1 MVGVGGSSPLGRTIH
16 LMYPIFLSRSRTRL
30 KFSYSYVVLLSK
42 RLIFHFLMLYFSK
55 SFSAVAQQ
63 LADFTD
69 MNMFIFHS
77 FQINLSKNHF
87 LIHFTEISL
96 YNTLLSLVE
105 WFQPINL
112 PNPEKIADD

>member
-16 LMYPIFLSRSRTRL
+16 LISSFLFICSITVTFLIATRIRY
-30 KFSYSYVVLLSK
+30 KNAF
-42 RLIFHFLMLYFSK
+42 LIHNIQAAKNYF
-55 SFSAVAQQ
+55 FTVAQQ
-63 LADFTD
+63 LSDFSD
-69 MNMFIFHS
+69 MNMLICYS
-77 FQINLSKNHF
+77 FKINFFQNHF

-96 YNTLLSLVE
+96 YNTPLSLVE